1 MHLASYLPRALR
13 DRLATHNRPLR
24 FLVAG
29 AVNTAFGLTI
39 FPLLLW
45 SSNWLERHY
54 MVALLIAQ
62 VTSVLFAFS
71 AYRIGVFRV
80 KGDMAKQFGL
90 FSSFYLFNYSLNWA
104 ALPLLVEVG
113 GMHPIIAQLGFAVLL
128 MGASYF
134 WHSRVTF
141 REHKG

>member
-1 MHLASYLPRALR
+1 MSVAPPRSMR
-13 DRLATHNRPLR
+13 DRLTANERPLR

-29 AVNTAFGLTI
+29 AINTGFGLAI

-45 SSNWLERHY
+45 SSDWLEHHY

-62 VTSVLFAFS
+62 ATSVLFAFS
-71 AYRIGVFRV
+71 AYRIGVFRA
-80 KGDMAKQFGL
+80 KGDMTRQFGI
-90 FSSFYLFNYSLNWA
+90 FSSFYLFNYVINWA

-113 GMHPIIAQLGFAVLL
+113 GIAPVFAQLGFAIVLIV
-128 MGASYF
+128 GSYF

-141 REHKG
+141 RERKD